1 MIELY
6 NIPVLSKTPVRGLAI
21 NELVVEAKLKNPV
34 SMPNGAMIGFLG
46 TYTPGGYTNLGEI
59 VRLHDIVL
67 EPSGTAIMS
76 VWGGKTDPVYT
87 VDVLSENLAYIPNIR
102 RPWDFLVVF
111 FDLRRPPEPPISLV
125 DEMTGVRG
133 AVIAT
138 NALIIE

>member
-21 NELVVEAKLKNPV
+21 KELVVEAKLKNPV
-34 SMPNGAMIGFLG
+34 YMPNGAMIGFLG
-46 TYTPGGYTNLGEI
+46 TYTPGGYTDVGEI
-59 VRLHDIVL
+59 VRVHDIVL

-76 VWGGKTDPVYT
+76 VWGGKTDPVLT
-87 VDVLSENLAYIPNIR
+87 EDVLSRNLAYIPNVR

-111 FDLRRPPEPPISLV
+111 FDLWRPPEPPIDLAA
-125 DEMTGVRG
+125 EMSGIRG